1 MNLEEEIRQA
11 AADERQAERRR
22 TRPFVSFWA
31 GKLYEPDEPHWADT
45 REWEV
50 QSAEG
55 GPCGGS
61 FPDLETALVCA
72 RLLALQGVLG
82 WELRT
87 PEGGEVYEYESA
99 CWCGWT
105 MPCAG
110 CHANDITAHV
120 ISAHRD
126 HPVVRG

>member
-1 MNLEEEIRQA
+1 MNVDEEIRSA

-22 TRPFVSFWA
+22 TRPFVSFWT
-31 GKLYEPDEPHWADT
+31 GVLYEPDEPIWADT

-55 GPCGGS
+55 GECGGS
-61 FPDLETALVCA
+61 FATLEEALVCA
-72 RLLALQGVLG
+72 RLHALQAELG
-82 WELRT
+82 WRLDYTAPSER
-87 PEGGEVYEYESA
+87 VSV

-105 MPCAG
+105 KPCAG
-110 CHANDITAHV
+110 CHTNDITAHV
-120 ISAHRD
+120 IEAHRD